1 MTRKIHVDELQVG
14 MFVQHIE
21 GGWLNHPFWR
31 GSFLIREFDDIR
43 RLRAAGV
50 EYVVIDSSKGLAAP
64 RPVPAP
70 APPADD
76 RDEPAPVLSRR
87 RAAISMEAE
96 VQRAQAFRLEAG
108 RQMKALF
115 QQARMGRSVDV
126 GSARPLV
133 DDIFL
138 SVERHPAALI
148 SLLRLKTA
156 DDYSYLHSVSVA
168 ALMVALA
175 RQLGM
180 EEQECR
186 DAGLGGLLHDLGKAA
201 IPLEVLNKPGK
212 LEPEEFTL
220 VKTHP
225 VRGHELLLQG
235 GVNHPAALDV
245 CLHHHEKIDGSGY
258 PKGLPGD
265 AITQFAKMGAVCDVY
280 DAVTSDRPYKAGWAP
295 VEALR
300 RMLSWAGH
308 FEPHIMRAFVSVVGI
323 YPVGALVRLASGR
336 LAVVVEQSPGELTKP
351 VVKAFFSTRSN
362 LHIPPETLRLAQPG
376 SKDHIVGHE
385 DPHTWGF
392 EHTDE
397 LWTGLQKPKAP
408 LGV

>member
-1 MTRKIHVDELQVG
+1 MTRRISVDELQVG
-14 MFVQHIE
+14 MFVQRIE
-21 GGWLNHPFWR
+21 GGWFNHPFWR

-50 EYVVIDSSKGLAAP
+50 EFVEIDSSKGLRPAVAAG
-64 RPVPAP
+64 A
-70 APPADD
+70 APPAPT
-76 RDEPAPVLSRR
+76 EVAAAGAPAFVRR
-87 RAAISMEAE
+87 TGSAMEQEVHRAHAL
-96 VQRAQAFRLEAG
+96 RAEAG

-115 QQARMGRSVDV
+115 QDARLGRVIDV
-126 GSARPLV
+126 GGVRPLV
-133 DDIFL
+133 DEIFS

-148 SLLRLKTA
+148 SLMRLKTA

-168 ALMVALA
+168 ALMVALS

-180 EEQECR
+180 DGPACR

-212 LEPEEFTL
+212 LEPEEFAL

-225 VRGHELLLQG
+225 ARGHELLLQG
-235 GVNHPAALDV
+235 GVDHDVALDV

-258 PKGLPGD
+258 PKGLSGEG
-265 AITQFAKMGAVCDVY
+265 ITLLAKMGAVCDVY

-300 RMLSWAGH
+300 RMLAWDGH
-308 FEPHIMRAFVSVVGI
+308 FEPHVMRAFISVVGI

-336 LAVVVEQSPGELTKP
+336 LAVVVEQAPGELTKP
-351 VVKAFFSTRSN
+351 VVRAFFSIRSN

-376 SKDHIVGHE
+376 CKDQIVGHE
-385 DPHTWGF
+385 DPNTWGF

-397 LWTGLQKPKAP
+397 LWSGLRRAKAP
-408 LGV
+408 L